1 MDNYTLITV
10 ILLIIFYYIGLKF
23 PDIDL
28 KIKGLGHR
36 SIVTHSPLVSIM
48 LMFLHKSDTLI
59 LIYKHEYD
67 VSGIIIGAF
76 SLGIVIHI
84 LYDLVPKKFIGS
96 ALIKFPYSRQ
106 GLTKQQTIIFMITT
120 AAISS
125 MISVY
130 YFTDILY
137 LYVGEFLILTTLII
151 KRNKERGFFIPV
163 ILFCLI
169 FLFCIYFRNYV
180 IIHLDLLF

>member
-1 MDNYTLITV
+1 MDYTILTV

-36 SIVTHSPLVSIM
+36 SILTHSPLVAII
-48 LMFLHKSDTLI
+48 LMFLHKSNTLI
-59 LIYKHEYD
+59 LVYKNEYD

-84 LYDLVPKKFIGS
+84 LYDLVPKRFVGS

-106 GLTKQQTIIFMITT
+106 KLTKQQTIIFMIAT
-120 AAISS
+120 AIISS
-125 MISVY
+125 VISVY
-130 YFTDILY
+130 YFTDMIY
-137 LYVGEFLILTTLII
+137 LYIGEFLIFTTLFI
-151 KRNKERGFFIPV
+151 KRNKERGFFIP
-163 ILFCLI
+163 IFLFCLI
-169 FLFCIYFRNYV
+169 FSVCVYFRNYV
-180 IIHLDLLF
+180 IIYLDLLF